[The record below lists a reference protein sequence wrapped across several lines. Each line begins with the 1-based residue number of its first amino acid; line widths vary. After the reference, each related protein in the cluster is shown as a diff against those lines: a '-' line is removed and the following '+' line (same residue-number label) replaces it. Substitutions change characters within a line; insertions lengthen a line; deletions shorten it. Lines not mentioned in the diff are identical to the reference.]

1 MTPARALSS
10 RVLLLAVVA
19 AAACAS
25 SVSPLQLSDRWPSQ
39 AGDYR
44 DVTRKWTRH
53 GRQRS
58 MPDNHGNI
66 FDQTI
71 DVVATFKSPEWRAAY
86 VKYRAEHNKLPP
98 GEVNALTAREKAE
111 AQKNYEVMLMVA
123 TYDPRLN
130 ELHKGERSVW
140 RVALVDAGGAEIV
153 ASEIKRDR
161 RPRSEIQADFP
172 QLGDFH
178 EPYVARFPRT
188 VDLLRPDAG
197 RFSLKVTSSQAG
209 VELVWAEP
217 GARARAAR

>member
-1 MTPARALSS
+1 MILRASVLACTLPA
-10 RVLLLAVVA
+10 VCLL

-25 SVSPLQLSDRWPSQ
+25 SPPPVQLSDQWPAQ

-53 GRQRS
+53 GRQHS
-58 MPDNHGNI
+58 SPDNHGNT
-66 FDQTI
+66 FDQTL
-71 DVVATFKSPEWRAAY
+71 DVVAIFKSPEWRASY

-98 GEVNALTAREKAE
+98 TEVAALTAREKAD
-111 AQKNYEVMLMVA
+111 AQQSYEVMLLVA

-130 ELHKGERSVW
+130 ELQKGARSVW
-140 RVALVDAGGAEIV
+140 RVALVDAAGAEIV

-172 QLGDFH
+172 ELGDFH

-188 VDLLRPDAG
+188 VELLRPDAG

-217 GARARAAR
+217 GAAAAR